1 MPEIA
6 IPLLDMTV
14 YLGTNNILQ
23 TKFYQKPS
31 ASEVVVNFQ
40 KSISPK
46 RYTLYV

>member
-31 ASEVVVNFQ
+31 ASEVEVNFQ
-40 KSISPK
+40 KSIYLQK
-46 RYTLYV
+46 DTK